1 MDSSGP
7 SGMPRTRGGT
17 IFPRR
22 MRPPRHNT
30 SALPTTIT
38 IRCRFFGRYAET
50 LGVERIDLELARH
63 ASTQD
68 AVAALRSR
76 LENPDLLPEHPLVAI
91 NQQHA
96 LPDAQLEDGDEL
108 AFLPPLAGG

>member
-1 MDSSGP
+1 
-7 SGMPRTRGGT
+7 
-17 IFPRR
+17 
-22 MRPPRHNT
+22 MRPPHHHT
-30 SALPTTIT
+30 SAVLTTIT
-38 IRCRFFGRYAET
+38 IRCRLFGRYAEA
-50 LGVERIDLELARH
+50 LGVERVDIELARN
-63 ASTQD
+63 ASTKD

-91 NQQHA
+91 NQEHA